1 MPFRGIIA
9 GFGPFF
15 VSSGITFV
23 YILGALLP
31 WRWVCLVCALL
42 PGATTFAIPFLP
54 ETPIWLVHNGKIAQA
69 EKVGKYFHW
78 LHLCAKFV
86 ITSLRQPTLRP
97 VFLASLNKKDIIR
110 FDIES
115 LPKFISNPWFNFHK
129 KSVLKWPRLSLSE
142 VCHFKKLFGT
152 LSKIYDCYLFLNAT
166 EYQFTC
172 ALR

>member
-97 VFLASLNKKDIIR
+97 VFWQA
-110 FDIES
+110 
-115 LPKFISNPWFNFHK
+115 
-129 KSVLKWPRLSLSE
+129 
-142 VCHFKKLFGT
+142 
-152 LSKIYDCYLFLNAT
+152 
-166 EYQFTC
+166 
-172 ALR
+172 